1 MDKKEE
7 SISSSE
13 KNQKQDSSK
22 ESNIE
27 NKSKLENSFSNSNK
41 SVSNQKNKEEEGI
54 SVPHPLPLQ
63 LNKVKHRLL
72 FLSPTVRTG
81 LERECNK
88 NDFFREGDSYIGKGA
103 FGEVWKVSHRK
114 SNKIYVIKVMDKST
128 IKEQKLSDQI
138 NREIEIMYKL
148 NHPHVMRLINH
159 FEDDEKFYLIMPYA
173 SKGQLYSLLRRQVR
187 FDQRTAAQYMRE
199 VLEAVR
205 YIHSFSPKIIHRDI
219 KPENLLLDDNYRVL
233 LSDFGWSNFLDENES
248 RKTFCGTPEYLSPE
262 MAKKSGH
269 NEMVDIWA
277 LGVLLFEF
285 LAGYAPFSG
294 SCPKELYTNIK
305 KLKIN
310 WSVDFPPLAKNL
322 ISKILKLNPSERLS
336 VDEILD
342 HPWFT
347 QNPPLRHVLTNYLTD
362 EKDILK
368 SHLIIATPESVED
381 KLNDLTD
388 PHKKR
393 KFGTLKID
401 VDEEEEEESDDE
413 EENKNENNKNENNKN
428 ENKKEKNKNDNNI
441 NDHIINDNKYDNNN
455 INNIIIINN
464 IIDNDNKNIDIKEND
479 KNKINEKKK
488 NVKTVKKESA
498 NRIYI
503 SNIHEDYIA
512 LKKEKKELQKK
523 YDELVEIEKKE
534 NSLTINLEKEN
545 EELKTKQENL
555 KNSNM
560 ELIDQEIKKYKLLS
574 EDREK
579 ILNELDEINN
589 KNNELNLQNELL
601 QNKINLMKKEQ
612 DELKNKIINLTKENN
627 NYILQIE
634 ELTKQI
640 EELKSNKPQ
649 INFDDTDKLAEHIKE
664 INEGNIKKLSDTISP
679 MNINIENFGKKVD
692 DLINN
697 KVLSFI
703 NDKMKTFD
711 ELLKEKNDKNNNNTP
726 FFDENKKLIEEL
738 SEQKSIL
745 AKNNKDKLEELKNKN
760 NILEERIKNLLEEKK
775 INNELNENKI
785 KELEKAKRKIKN
797 LNDKIYDI
805 NAFVNLN
812 CDNETF
818 KKKLCTICQ
827 LEKFK

>member
-1 MDKKEE
+1 MDKKNE
-7 SISSSE
+7 SFSSSE
-13 KNQKQDSSK
+13 IMKNSDASDEQNK
-22 ESNIE
+22 E
-27 NKSKLENSFSNSNK
+27 NKLNSDNSFSK
-41 SVSNQKNKEEEGI
+41 SSKSHKEEES

-63 LNKVKHRLL
+63 LNKVKNRLL

-103 FGEVWKVSHRK
+103 FGEVWKVSHK
-114 SNKIYVIKVMDKST
+114 QSNKIYVIKVMDKLT

-148 NHPHVMRLINH
+148 NHPHVIRLINH

-219 KPENLLLDDNYRVL
+219 KPENLLLDENYRVL
-233 LSDFGWSNFLDENES
+233 LSDFGWSNFLDENEN

-294 SCPKELYTNIK
+294 SCPKELYSNIK

-336 VDEILD
+336 IEEILD

-368 SHLIIATPESVED
+368 SHLILVSPESVED
-381 KLNDLTD
+381 KLNEITD

-393 KFGTLKID
+393 KFGTLKVD
-401 VDEEEEEESDDE
+401 LSNDEKDEDEEEEENKEDKSNSNMNEKNIDNNEND
-413 EENKNENNKNENNKN
+413 ENKEN
-428 ENKKEKNKNDNNI
+428 ENKI
-441 NDHIINDNKYDNNN
+441 
-455 INNIIIINN
+455 
-464 IIDNDNKNIDIKEND
+464 NDNKNIN
-479 KNKINEKKK
+479 KNKK
-488 NVKTVKKESA
+488 

-503 SNIHEDYIA
+503 SNIHENYIS

-523 YDELVEIEKKE
+523 YDELFVKEKNE
-534 NSLTINLEKEN
+534 NKLIKKLEEEN
-545 EELKTKQENL
+545 KILKTKQENL
-555 KNSNM
+555 KTIYM
-560 ELIDQEIKKYKLLS
+560 TLIDKEIKKYKLLS
-574 EDREK
+574 EDRENL
-579 ILNELDEINN
+579 LNELDEINN

-601 QNKINLMKKEQ
+601 KNKINLMKKQQ
-612 DELKNKIINLTKENN
+612 DEFDKKILNLTKENN
-627 NYILQIE
+627 NYISQLK
-634 ELTKQI
+634 ELNEKIKNLENNT
-640 EELKSNKPQ
+640 SD
-649 INFDDTDKLAEHIKE
+649 INFDFKDNDKLSIQ
-664 INEGNIKKLSDTISP
+664 INELNEKNLKQLNDNISP
-679 MNINIENFGKKVD
+679 INNNFRDLEKKID
-692 DLINN
+692 DLISNKVFNFINN
-697 KVLSFI
+697 KINSF
-703 NDKMKTFD
+703 NEM
-711 ELLKEKNDKNNNNTP
+711 LKEKNDIIINTNE
-726 FFDENKKLIEEL
+726 FFEENKKLIEEL
-738 SEQKSIL
+738 NKQKSQMVI
-745 AKNNKDKLEELKNKN
+745 NNNENLEDLKNKN
-760 NILEERIKNLLEEKK
+760 NILEERIKNLIEEKNA
-775 INNELNENKI
+775 INELNEAYNKD
-785 KELEKAKRKIKN
+785 LEKAKKETKN

-805 NAFVNLN
+805 NSYINLN
-812 CDNETF
+812 CNNESF

-827 LEKFK
+827 LENFK

>member
-1 MDKKEE
+1 MDKKNE
-7 SISSSE
+7 SFSSSE
-13 KNQKQDSSK
+13 IMKNSDASDEQ
-22 ESNIE
+22 NNE
-27 NKSKLENSFSNSNK
+27 NKLNSDNSFSK
-41 SVSNQKNKEEEGI
+41 SSKSHKEEES

-63 LNKVKHRLL
+63 LNKVKNRLL

-103 FGEVWKVSHRK
+103 FGEVWKVSHK
-114 SNKIYVIKVMDKST
+114 QSNKIYVIKVMDKLT

-148 NHPHVMRLINH
+148 NHPHVIRLINH

-219 KPENLLLDDNYRVL
+219 KPENLLLDENYRVL
-233 LSDFGWSNFLDENES
+233 LSDFGWSNFLDENEN

-294 SCPKELYTNIK
+294 SCPKELYSNIK

-336 VDEILD
+336 IEEILD

-368 SHLIIATPESVED
+368 SHLILVSPESVED
-381 KLNDLTD
+381 KLNEITD

-393 KFGTLKID
+393 KFGTLKVD
-401 VDEEEEEESDDE
+401 LSNDEKDEDEEEEENKEDKSNSNMNEKNIDNNEND
-413 EENKNENNKNENNKN
+413 ENKEN
-428 ENKKEKNKNDNNI
+428 ENKI
-441 NDHIINDNKYDNNN
+441 
-455 INNIIIINN
+455 
-464 IIDNDNKNIDIKEND
+464 NDNKNINKNIK
-479 KNKINEKKK
+479 
-488 NVKTVKKESA
+488 

-503 SNIHEDYIA
+503 SNIHENYIS

-523 YDELVEIEKKE
+523 YDELFVKEKNE
-534 NSLTINLEKEN
+534 NKLIKKLEEEN
-545 EELKTKQENL
+545 KILKTKQENL
-555 KNSNM
+555 KTIYM
-560 ELIDQEIKKYKLLS
+560 TLIDKEIKKYKLLS
-574 EDREK
+574 EDRENL
-579 ILNELDEINN
+579 LNELDEINN

-601 QNKINLMKKEQ
+601 KNKINLMKKQQ
-612 DELKNKIINLTKENN
+612 DEFDKKILNLTKENN
-627 NYILQIE
+627 NYISQLK
-634 ELTKQI
+634 ELNEKIKNLENNT
-640 EELKSNKPQ
+640 SD
-649 INFDDTDKLAEHIKE
+649 INFDFKDNDKLSIQ
-664 INEGNIKKLSDTISP
+664 INELNEKNLKQLNDNISP
-679 MNINIENFGKKVD
+679 INNNFRNLEKKID
-692 DLINN
+692 DLISNKVFNFINN
-697 KVLSFI
+697 KINSF
-703 NDKMKTFD
+703 NEM
-711 ELLKEKNDKNNNNTP
+711 LKEKNDIIINTNE
-726 FFDENKKLIEEL
+726 FFEENKKLIEEL
-738 SEQKSIL
+738 NKQKSQMVI
-745 AKNNKDKLEELKNKN
+745 NNNENLEDLKNKN
-760 NILEERIKNLLEEKK
+760 NILEERIKNLIEEKNA
-775 INNELNENKI
+775 INELNEAYNKD
-785 KELEKAKRKIKN
+785 LEKAKKETKN

-805 NAFVNLN
+805 NSYINLFVITNLS
-812 CDNETF
+812 
-818 KKKLCTICQ
+818 KKNFVLYVN
-827 LEKFK
+827 

>member
-1 MDKKEE
+1 MNKENESASSNDK
-7 SISSSE
+7 I
-13 KNQKQDSSK
+13 K
-22 ESNIE
+22 ESAKEPNSE
-27 NKSKLENSFSNSNK
+27 NKSNQEDSQSNSIKNL
-41 SVSNQKNKEEEGI
+41 SNQKIKEEK
-54 SVPHPLPLQ
+54 SVPHPLSLK
-63 LNKVKHRLL
+63 LNKVKNRLL

-103 FGEVWKVSHRK
+103 FGEVWKVSHRQ
-114 SNKIYVIKVMDKST
+114 SNKIYVIKVMDKLA
-128 IKEQKLSDQI
+128 IKDQKLSDQI

-148 NHPHVMRLINH
+148 NHPHVMKLINH

-219 KPENLLLDDNYRVL
+219 KPENLLLDENYRVL
-233 LSDFGWSNFLDENES
+233 LSDFGWSNFLDENET

-305 KLKIN
+305 KLKVN

-368 SHLIIATPESVED
+368 SHLIIESPESVED

-388 PHKKR
+388 PLKKR
-393 KFGTLKID
+393 KFGTLRIESGD
-401 VDEEEEEESDDE
+401 GDEEEEEEE
-413 EENKNENNKNENNKN
+413 ENSEEKNNDINNIENENINIENEKKENKDNEKIEKIKINENKNVI
-428 ENKKEKNKNDNNI
+428 KEKDI
-441 NDHIINDNKYDNNN
+441 N
-455 INNIIIINN
+455 
-464 IIDNDNKNIDIKEND
+464 
-479 KNKINEKKK
+479 
-488 NVKTVKKESA
+488 
-498 NRIYI
+498 NRIYMA
-503 SNIHEDYIA
+503 NIHENYIS

-523 YDELVEIEKKE
+523 YDELILKEKNE
-534 NSLTINLEKEN
+534 NILIQKLEEEN
-545 EELKTKQENL
+545 QILKKKQENL
-555 KNSNM
+555 KNSHM
-560 ELIDQEIKKYKLLS
+560 TLIGQEIKKYKLLS

-589 KNNELNLQNELL
+589 KNNELSFQNGLL
-601 QNKINLMKKEQ
+601 QNKINLMKKQQ
-612 DELKNKIINLTKENN
+612 DELNNRITNLIKENKN
-627 NYILQIE
+627 FSSQIGELQRNLEEFQNKKQEI
-634 ELTKQI
+634 ELTVENKD
-640 EELKSNKPQ
+640 ELVQKISK
-649 INFDDTDKLAEHIKE
+649 A
-664 INEGNIKKLSDTISP
+664 NEDNIKKLSEIISSI
-679 MNINIENFGKKVD
+679 NVNFNNIEKNID
-692 DLINN
+692 DLIN
-697 KVLSFI
+697 KKIISFI
-703 NDKMKTFD
+703 NSKTKIFD
-711 ELLKEKNDKNNNNTP
+711 ELLNEKNNKLNNVNNNKY
-726 FFDENKKLIEEL
+726 FEENKKLIQEL
-738 SEQKSIL
+738 NEQKSKIVI
-745 AKNNKDKLEELKNKN
+745 NNSEKFDNLKNKN
-760 NILEERIKNLLEEKK
+760 IILEERIKNLMEEKK
-775 INNELNENKI
+775 VINELNESKN
-785 KELEKAKRKIKN
+785 KELEKSKKKIKN
-797 LNDKIYDI
+797 LSDKIYDI
-805 NAFVNLN
+805 NAYINLN
-812 CDNETF
+812 CNDENF
-818 KKKLCTICQ
+818 KKKLCSTCQ
-827 LEKFK
+827 LEVFK